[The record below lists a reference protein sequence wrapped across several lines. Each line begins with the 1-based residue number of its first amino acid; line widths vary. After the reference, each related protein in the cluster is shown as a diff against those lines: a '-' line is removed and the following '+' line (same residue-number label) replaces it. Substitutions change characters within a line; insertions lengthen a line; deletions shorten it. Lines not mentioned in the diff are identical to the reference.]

1 MMRRRWSS
9 LRLNNIPIRYK
20 LIINFM
26 LISIAP
32 SIVLGLLVSYSVT
45 RIIEDQA
52 NEHTLQLIG
61 KVNTSIEHVVSNM
74 QNLTYFISFDPHV
87 QKFLSQSDNEL
98 DSEEQYA
105 ASQFLQGFTTLY
117 PEVAGILIADR
128 VGTYMSND
136 MYARTVK
143 PLTEELWYKQ
153 AVDSKGIFT
162 IVGHPVDRNVTTHT
176 NYKPEEVVSVARAIL
191 EPTTQLVRGVVLV
204 DLKLRIIAEAAK
216 DVRLGKTGY
225 LMVIDHKG
233 ESIYTPSNPIINS
246 FPLEWIKDQSSGTFS
261 KDVDGRS
268 LQFIYL
274 TSPFTNWTTV
284 GVFPTTESATEVR
297 EIQFYVVSFV
307 FLICMMGITAS
318 LYVSH
323 TISRPIQQLQS
334 FMHKAESGDLA
345 VRHTSSRTDEIG
357 MLGKSFNKML
367 IQLRKLLELN
377 ELQERQKREAELK
390 SLQAHIKPHFL
401 YNTLDTIHWLA
412 RKKGADDVAEVVEA
426 LSRLFRIGLSKG
438 NEMIPLVDEMEH
450 IHSYLKIQKTRY
462 RDKLNY
468 EIDIAPN
475 TQQLIVLKIMLQP
488 IVENAIYHG
497 LKQRRGPGM
506 IRISTKLEDQ
516 TLILMVEDDGV
527 GMEPERLL
535 DLQTQLTSEIGGQT
549 YSSGYGIMNVQAR
562 IKLTFGERYGVLI
575 DSDYGKGTT
584 IKIVHPII
592 DDSRR
597 GGVVDESDMEGTYRG

>member
-1 MMRRRWSS
+1 MMRRWSS
-9 LRLNNIPIRYK
+9 LELNNIPIRYK

-26 LISIAP
+26 LISIVP
-32 SIVLGLLVSYSVT
+32 SLLLGLLVSYSVT
-45 RIIEDQA
+45 RIIEDKA
-52 NEHTLQLIG
+52 NEHTLQLIS

-74 QNLTYFISFDPHV
+74 QNVTYFISFDPHV
-87 QKFLSQSDNEL
+87 QKFLSESDNEL
-98 DSEEQYA
+98 DPEEQYT
-105 ASQFLQGFTTLY
+105 ASQFLKGFTTLY
-117 PEVAGILIADR
+117 PEVAGILVADR
-128 VGTYMSND
+128 LGTYMSND
-136 MYARTVK
+136 MYARTMK
-143 PLTEELWYKQ
+143 PMTEEHWYKQ
-153 AVDSKGIFT
+153 AVESRGIFT

-191 EPTTQLVRGVVLV
+191 EPATQVVKGVVLV

-233 ESIYTPSNPIINS
+233 ESIYTPSNPIIDF
-246 FPLEWIKDQSSGTFS
+246 FPLDWIEGQSSGTFS
-261 KDVDGRS
+261 QEVDSRS
-268 LQFIYL
+268 LQFIYM

-284 GVFPTTESATEVR
+284 GVFPTNESATEVR

-334 FMHKAESGDLA
+334 FMHKAESGDLT

-357 MLGKSFNKML
+357 NLGKSFNTML
-367 IQLRKLLELN
+367 VQLRKLLVLT
-377 ELQERQKREAELK
+377 ELQERKKREAELK

-412 RKKGADDVAEVVEA
+412 RKKGADDVAEVVES

-468 EIDIAPN
+468 EIDIDPN
-475 TQQLIVLKIMLQP
+475 TQQLTVLKIMLQP
-488 IVENAIYHG
+488 VVENAIYHG

-516 TLILMVEDDGV
+516 TLILIVEDDGV
-527 GMEPERLL
+527 GIEPERLL
-535 DLQTQLTSEIGGQT
+535 DLQDQLALEMAGQT

-584 IKIVHPII
+584 VKIVHPII
-592 DDSRR
+592 DGSRR
-597 GGVVDESDMEGTYRG
+597 GGGMDESDMEGTYRG